1 MNREDAWALLTEFT
15 TSDSLIKHALAVEA
29 AMRAY
34 ARKFGEDEEKWGIV
48 GLIHDFDYE
57 RFPTMP
63 PHAAEGARILR
74 HRGWPEEIAHAVA
87 SHADYL
93 GIERQNRMEKALRAV
108 DELTGLIT
116 AAALVRPTKDIRDI
130 SKIKSIKKKF
140 KDKAFAAG
148 VNVLEGEVL
157 GLIAEEYGTTV
168 EDILE
173 ANGVDDADLMS
184 IGQELVIV
192 GARRTPIV
200 VVTPSPTPTPTSVY
214 AYQAPHPLGPTDQAV
229 FVGKD
234 VRIVLRWASVR
245 TLDAPEWYEVRIWLQ
260 DRPNVDRVWTKT
272 PSVVVPHSLYPGPW
286 GRVFCWD
293 VAVVQRDG
301 QRVNLLSERSQIR
314 RFGWY

>member
-148 VNVLEGEVL
+148 VNREDIDRGAQELGVELWTEHVPLVLEAMKG
-157 GLIAEEYGTTV
+157 IAEELG
-168 EDILE
+168 L
-173 ANGVDDADLMS
+173 A
-184 IGQELVIV
+184 GQEN
-192 GARRTPIV
+192 R
-200 VVTPSPTPTPTSVY
+200 
-214 AYQAPHPLGPTDQAV
+214 
-229 FVGKD
+229 
-234 VRIVLRWASVR
+234 
-245 TLDAPEWYEVRIWLQ
+245 
-260 DRPNVDRVWTKT
+260 
-272 PSVVVPHSLYPGPW
+272 
-286 GRVFCWD
+286 
-293 VAVVQRDG
+293 
-301 QRVNLLSERSQIR
+301 
-314 RFGWY
+314 